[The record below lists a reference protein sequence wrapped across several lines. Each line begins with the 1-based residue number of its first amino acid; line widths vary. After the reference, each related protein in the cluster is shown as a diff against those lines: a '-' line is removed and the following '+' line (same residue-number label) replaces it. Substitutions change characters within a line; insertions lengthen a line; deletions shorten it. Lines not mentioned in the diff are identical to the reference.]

1 MTSDLL
7 NPLGVLVVFHY
18 KSMSKFDFHGK
29 VCDVSDAP
37 KSNDG
42 GDPDFNSSSNVVRN
56 DKGGQV
62 IGFLSKL

>member
-1 MTSDLL
+1 MKT
-7 NPLGVLVVFHY
+7 NE
-18 KSMSKFDFHGK
+18 KMRERFDFHGK

>member
-1 MTSDLL
+1 MKT
-7 NPLGVLVVFHY
+7 NE
-18 KSMSKFDFHGK
+18 KMRERFDFHGK
-29 VCDVSDAP
+29 VCDVYDAP

-62 IGFLSKL
+62 IVFLSKL